1 MPRRLS
7 SPTFVGRHEHLAALS
22 EALARAQLGSPNAV
36 LLAGEAGIGKSR
48 LVSEFARRATATGA
62 QLLVGGC
69 VDVGG
74 EELPYAPLIG
84 ALRYLMSTIGA
95 RATGQLAGAAGSD
108 LQRLVPEITVGSE
121 LGHPDSQ
128 GTVADPLA
136 QSRLFQGLLGLLSRV
151 GSRTPVVLVIEDLH
165 WADQS
170 TKAFLSFLLR
180 NARNERLL
188 LVATYRSDELH
199 RRHPL
204 RVFLAELE
212 RLAAVE
218 RLELRPFER
227 SELAQQLTTIRG
239 ESPSPELLDAL
250 LARSQGNPFFAEELL
265 AAANNTTTQGL
276 PSSVRELVLMR
287 VERLSPPTR
296 AMVRHAAVIGSG
308 AGHRLLEAVTGLEAS
323 ALAQT
328 LREAV
333 EHNVLVP
340 ANSDEGY
347 AFRHALLREALYDE
361 LLPHER
367 VSLHVEVA
375 SAIERDPSL
384 AVGSHRAAAQRAT
397 HWYAAHEQAAALE
410 ACCQAATEDEL
421 VWAFAEAL
429 GHLERALELWEQVA
443 AGQRPDGTS
452 KLDLLARAAEA
463 AHLSGDNRRAMALAR
478 SALDLLGDSTDT
490 EALGVAH
497 ARLGRYLLAEEGAAE
512 QALAEYQTAASLVGE
527 RSARTRASI
536 LAGQAHIL
544 MLQGRALEARGP
556 CEQAIELAQAGDDR
570 ATACDALNTL
580 GAILVILGAREQATE
595 LLSEAQT
602 MAESLGALE
611 QLRRAYIN
619 RAEALE
625 QLGRLGDA
633 ADLTLAGWER
643 LRGPLGASALFLA
656 AEAGLR
662 LTRLGRWQAADSL
675 LRDALEQD
683 HKTPFAGMTLA
694 ALAELKAMRGET
706 DEAERYLRMA
716 RPLMPPHGDWPIVY
730 ARAAA
735 VLQLARGDF
744 TLSTRLL
751 DPSQLTLHA
760 GHAVFA
766 LPVLALALRTEAELA
781 AQAGLSADGPV
792 QQQAQSRSLAL
803 LKRARALAG
812 RETWPL
818 ADAPAPTLAELELCE
833 LEHRRALVVGDSI
846 RWHALADRWQTLER
860 PYDCA
865 YARMR
870 EAEAGL
876 ADGHE
881 RDRIAQALQVA
892 RALAQA
898 IGAGPLVG
906 QIDQVARRARV
917 RVGDNA
923 PRAASQEHT
932 GLTARELEVLDLVA
946 TGQTNREIG
955 QTLYMSPKTASVHV
969 SRILTKLDARTRA
982 EAVGAAYRL
991 GLLDAHG
998 RHQPPASDA

>member
-36 LLAGEAGIGKSR
+36 LVAGEAGIGKSR

-180 NARNERLL
+180 NARSERLL

-227 SELAQQLTTIRG
+227 SELAQQLATIRG

-265 AAANNTTTQGL
+265 
-276 PSSVRELVLMR
+276 
-287 VERLSPPTR
+287 
-296 AMVRHAAVIGSG
+296 
-308 AGHRLLEAVTGLEAS
+308 
-323 ALAQT
+323 
-328 LREAV
+328 
-333 EHNVLVP
+333 
-340 ANSDEGY
+340 
-347 AFRHALLREALYDE
+347 
-361 LLPHER
+361 
-367 VSLHVEVA
+367 
-375 SAIERDPSL
+375 
-384 AVGSHRAAAQRAT
+384 
-397 HWYAAHEQAAALE
+397 AAALE

-429 GHLERALELWEQVA
+429 GHLERALELWERVA

-463 AHLSGDNRRAMALAR
+463 AHLSGDNHRAMALAR

-580 GAILVILGAREQATE
+580 GAILVILGAQEQATE

-766 LPVLALALRTEAELA
+766 IPVLALALQTEAELA

-803 LKRARALAG
+803 LRRARALAG

-892 RALAQA
+892 RALAHA
-898 IGAGPLVG
+898 IAAGPLVG

-917 RVGDNA
+917 RVGDDA
-923 PRAASQEHT
+923 PRAASQEHA

-946 TGQTNREIG
+946 AGRTNREIG

-969 SRILTKLDARTRA
+969 SRILTKLDAKTRA

-991 GLLDAHG
+991 GLLEAHG

>member
-7 SPTFVGRHEHLAALS
+7 SPAFIGRHEHLAALS
-22 EALARAQLGSPNAV
+22 GALARAELGTPNAV
-36 LLAGEAGIGKSR
+36 FLAGDAGIGKSR
-48 LVSEFARRATATGA
+48 LVSEFAGRATTTGA
-62 QLLVGGC
+62 QLLIGGC

-74 EELPYAPLIG
+74 DELPYAPLIG
-84 ALRYLMSTIGA
+84 ALRNLTSALGA
-95 RATGQLAGAAGSD
+95 QTVGQLAGAASLD
-108 LQRLVPEITVGSE
+108 LQRLVPEIAAGTGLE
-121 LGHPDSQ
+121 RPDSQ
-128 GTVADPLA
+128 GALADPLA

-151 GSRTPVVLVIEDLH
+151 ASRTPVVLVVEDLH

-180 NARNERLL
+180 NARSERLL

-204 RVFLAELE
+204 RLFLAELE

-218 RLELRPFER
+218 RLELKPFER
-227 SELAQQLTTIRG
+227 SELAHQLTAIRG
-239 ESPSPELLDAL
+239 EAPSPELLDSL
-250 LARSQGNPFFAEELL
+250 LVRSQGNPFFAEELL
-265 AAANNTTTQGL
+265 AAADDNTTHGL

-287 VERLSPPTR
+287 VDRLSPATR
-296 AMVRHAAVIGSG
+296 AMVRHAAVIGG
-308 AGHRLLEAVTGLEAS
+308 GTGHRLLEAVTGLQAG
-323 ALAQT
+323 ALAQA

-340 ANSDEGY
+340 AGPDEGY
-347 AFRHALLREALYDE
+347 SFRHALLREALYDE

-375 SAIERDPSL
+375 RAIERDPSL
-384 AVGSHRAAAQRAT
+384 AVGPHRAATQRAT

-410 ACCQAATEDEL
+410 AYCQAATEDEL
-421 VWAFAEAL
+421 IWAFSEAVA
-429 GHLERALELWEQVA
+429 HLERALELWERVA
-443 AGQRPDGTS
+443 AGQRPTGTS
-452 KLDLLARAAEA
+452 KIDLLSRAAEA
-463 AHLSGDNRRAMALAR
+463 AHLSGDNRRAMALVR
-478 SALDLLGDSTDT
+478 SALDLLGDASDT
-490 EALGVAH
+490 EALGLAH

-512 QALAEYQTAASLVGE
+512 QALAEYQAAASLVGE

-556 CEQAIELAQAGDDR
+556 CEQAIELAQAGGDR

-580 GAILVILGAREQATE
+580 GAIMVILGAREHATE
-595 LLSEAQT
+595 LLSEAQR

-656 AEAGLR
+656 AEGGLR
-662 LTRLGRWQAADSL
+662 LTRLGRWQQADGL
-675 LRDALEQD
+675 LHDALEQD
-683 HKTPFAGMTLA
+683 HQTPFAGMTLA
-694 ALAELKAMRGET
+694 ALTELKALRGET
-706 DEAERYLRMA
+706 DEAEQYLRMA
-716 RPLMPPHGDWPIVY
+716 RPLMPPHGDWPIVH

-735 VLQLARGDF
+735 VLQLARGDL

-751 DPSQLTLHA
+751 DPSQLSLHA

-766 LPVLALALRTEAELA
+766 LPVLALALQAEAELA
-781 AQAGLSADGPV
+781 ARAGLGAEVTV
-792 QQQAQSRSLAL
+792 QEQARSRSLAL
-803 LKRARALAG
+803 LQQARALTG

-833 LEHRRALVVGDSI
+833 LEHRRALTVGDSV
-846 RWHALADRWQTLER
+846 RWDALAERWQALER
-860 PYDCA
+860 PYDSA
-865 YARMR
+865 YARLR
-870 EAEAGL
+870 EAEARL

-881 RDRIAQALQVA
+881 RDQIAQALGVA
-892 RALAQA
+892 RALAET
-898 IGAGPLVG
+898 IGAGPLVD

-917 RVGDNA
+917 RVSDAA
-923 PRAASQEHT
+923 PSAASQERS
-932 GLTARELEVLDLVA
+932 GLTVRELEVLDLVA
-946 TGQTNREIG
+946 AGRTNREIG
-955 QTLYMSPKTASVHV
+955 QMLYISPKTASVHV
-969 SRILTKLDARTRA
+969 SRILAKLDARTRA

-991 GLLDAHG
+991 GLLEAHG
-998 RHQPPASDA
+998 RPQPPASDA